1 MFPGDNDD
9 FPINIELMQLPSLFH
24 IHGVDVDIY
33 RGTITHI
40 EIMNWVLIK
49 IVTELNINNVEALDA
64 VLNVPESH
72 EALTLIVAKNQIFS
86 ISKFIGT
93 PSVVQL
99 ASICIF
105 FYIDSP
111 KVIERQTSALYK
123 SHNCRNAYIFVVKYF
138 QSYYQLHINI
148 IIGYINCSK
157 GYYLVYSLKYIK

>member
-111 KVIERQTSALYK
+111 KVIER
-123 SHNCRNAYIFVVKYF
+123 
-138 QSYYQLHINI
+138 
-148 IIGYINCSK
+148 
-157 GYYLVYSLKYIK
+157 